1 MESKFEVWQMDNGE
15 IKGETGTKEYHVLSL
30 SGGKD
35 STALAFFIRDNMPEV
50 HEQIE
55 YVFCDTEHELPETYE
70 YLDKIEVFLDKPIER
85 LKPYK
90 SFEHLLEMHNYLPSP
105 HRRWCTIELKTKP
118 FRKYVY
124 DKFSKNG
131 EGVINLYIG
140 IRSDEMSRA
149 AFNKYGDNYIQE
161 VYPFVDSGI
170 NKKDVMDILE
180 KSGIGLP
187 DYYSW
192 IDRSGCYFC
201 FFKSKMKWINL
212 YENHPDLYEKAIKLE
227 SSKIKDGGF
236 GWNIDFTLKD
246 MIKPEN
252 AKKIREN
259 YEKLQ
264 AKRAEK
270 RALNMPEN
278 SLFEYDSGFEEN
290 KCLFCH
296 I

>member
-1 MESKFEVWQMDNGE
+1 
-15 IKGETGTKEYHVLSL
+15 
-30 SGGKD
+30 
-35 STALAFFIRDNMPEV
+35 MPEI

-55 YVFCDTEHELPETYE
+55 YVFCDTECELPETYS
-70 YLDKIEVFLDKPIER
+70 YLDKIEVFLDKPIKR

-90 SFEHLLEMHNYLPSP
+90 SFDHLLETHNYLPSP

-124 DKFSKNG
+124 DKFRENG

-140 IRSDEMSRA
+140 IRADEIGRA
-149 AFNKYGDNYIQE
+149 GFNKYGDNYIQE
-161 VYPFVDSGI
+161 VYPFVNNGI
-170 NKKDVMDILE
+170 NKKDVMAILE
-180 KSGIGLP
+180 KNGIGLP

-201 FFKSKMKWINL
+201 FFKNKIKWIKL
-212 YENHPDLYEKAIKLE
+212 YENHPDLYQKAIDYE
-227 SSKIKDGGF
+227 TDERFIKRGLKF
-236 GWNIDFTLKD
+236 GWNIDFFLKD

-252 AKKIREN
+252 VKKIKED

-270 RALNMPEN
+270 KSLNIPKN
-278 SLFEYDSGFEEN
+278 NLFENDSGDFEDN